1 MWTVIYISQSSET
14 AKKLADALYEN
25 GIISKLR
32 RVSAYAEEQTDC
44 CEVLVPNSEME
55 AAQDL
60 IIENG
65 LF

>member
-1 MWTVIYISQSSET
+1 MWTVIYISQSAET
-14 AKKLADALYEN
+14 AQKLVDALYQN
-25 GIISKLR
+25 GIVSKLR
-32 RVSAYAEEQTDC
+32 RAGADGGEEKGC
-44 CEVLVPNSEME
+44 CEVLVPNTEME

>member
-1 MWTVIYISQSSET
+1 MWTVIYVSQSPET

-25 GIISKLR
+25 GIVSKVR
-32 RVSAYAEEQTDC
+32 RSGGSEENQGC

-60 IIENG
+60 IIEND

>member
-1 MWTVIYISQSSET
+1 MWTVIYVSQSLET
-14 AKKLADALYEN
+14 AKKLMDELYLS

-32 RVSAYAEEQTDC
+32 RASSGDATQGCFD
-44 CEVLVPNSEME
+44 VLVPNTEMQ

-60 IIENG
+60 IIEND

>member
-1 MWTVIYISQSSET
+1 MWTVIYVSQSQET
-14 AKKLADALYEN
+14 AKKLMEELYAN

-32 RVSAYAEEQTDC
+32 RADVSVGEESC

-60 IIENG
+60 IIEND

>member
-1 MWTVIYISQSSET
+1 MWTVIYVSQSHKT
-14 AKKLADALYEN
+14 AQKLSNALYEN

-32 RVSAYAEEQTDC
+32 RAGGADSDC
-44 CEVLVPNSEME
+44 CEVLVPNTEME

-60 IIENG
+60 IIEDS

>member
-1 MWTVIYISQSSET
+1 MWTVIYVSQSPET

-25 GIISKLR
+25 GIVSKVR
-32 RVSAYAEEQTDC
+32 KSGSPEEDKGC
-44 CEVLVPNSEME
+44 YEVLVTSTEME

-60 IIENG
+60 IIEND

>member
-1 MWTVIYISQSSET
+1 MWTVIYVSQSPEMAEKLSE
-14 AKKLADALYEN
+14 ALYDN

-32 RVSAYAEEQTDC
+32 RDGKNKENKC
-44 CEVLVPNSEME
+44 CYEILVPGTEME

-60 IIENG
+60 IIEEG

>member
-1 MWTVIYISQSSET
+1 MWTVIYVSQTRQT
-14 AKKLADALYEN
+14 AKKLMDELYAS

-32 RVSAYAEEQTDC
+32 RADVSAGEESC
-44 CEVLVPNSEME
+44 LEVLVPNTEME

-60 IIENG
+60 IIEND

>member
-1 MWTVIYISQSSET
+1 MWTVIYVSQLPET
-14 AKKLADALYEN
+14 AKKLTDVLYEN

-32 RVSAYAEEQTDC
+32 RAGGEDTGC
-44 CEVLVPNSEME
+44 CEVLVPNTEME

-60 IIENG
+60 IIEDS

>member
-1 MWTVIYISQSSET
+1 MWTVIYVSQSRET
-14 AKKLADALYEN
+14 AKKLTDALYEN
-25 GIISKLR
+25 GIVSKLR
-32 RVSAYAEEQTDC
+32 RAGDEEAGC
-44 CEVLVPNSEME
+44 CEVLVPNTEME